1 MPELSLGWAIT
12 LVLILTITLFVAMVI
27 MYRLRAQAETRRR
40 IKLHE
45 SLSQMLKRRAE
56 LAPPPEKLV
65 AALGRVTSSV
75 EKAAGSKQPVV
86 KVQLDPNI
94 EMKAVASDIL
104 MLRMPTADGWAT
116 LHKSFKNVRIK
127 NVKKIARGY
136 EIYISST

>member
-12 LVLILTITLFVAMVI
+12 LVLILTLTLFIAMII
-27 MYRLRAQAETRRR
+27 MYRLRAQSETRRR
-40 IKLHE
+40 IELRG
-45 SLSQMLKRRAE
+45 SLSQILKRRAE

-86 KVQLDPNI
+86 QVQLDPGI
-94 EMKAVASDIL
+94 ELKAAASDIL
-104 MLRMPTADGWAT
+104 ILRMPTADGWVT
-116 LHKSFKNVRIK
+116 LHKSFENVRIK

-136 EIYISST
+136 EIRISST

>member
-1 MPELSLGWAIT
+1 MPELSLDWAIT
-12 LVLILTITLFVAMVI
+12 LMLILTITLLVAMFT
-27 MYRLRAQAETRRR
+27 MSRLRTRAETRRR
-40 IKLHE
+40 IELHE

-56 LAPPPEKLV
+56 LAQPPEKLV

-86 KVQLDPNI
+86 RVQLDPDI
-94 EMKAVASDIL
+94 ELKAVASDIL

-116 LHKSFKNVRIK
+116 LHKSFENVRIK

-136 EIYISST
+136 EIHISST

>member
-1 MPELSLGWAIT
+1 MPELSLDWAIT
-12 LVLILTITLFVAMVI
+12 LMLILTITLLVAMFT
-27 MYRLRAQAETRRR
+27 MSRLRTRAETRRR
-40 IKLHE
+40 IELHE

-56 LAPPPEKLV
+56 LAQPPEKLV

-86 KVQLDPNI
+86 RVQLDPDI
-94 EMKAVASDIL
+94 ELKAVASDIL
-104 MLRMPTADGWAT
+104 MLRMPTADEWAT
-116 LHKSFKNVRIK
+116 IHKSFENVRIK